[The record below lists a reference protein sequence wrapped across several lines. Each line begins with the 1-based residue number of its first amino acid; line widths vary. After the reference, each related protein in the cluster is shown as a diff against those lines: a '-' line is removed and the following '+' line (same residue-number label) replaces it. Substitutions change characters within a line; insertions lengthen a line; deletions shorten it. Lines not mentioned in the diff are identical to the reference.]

1 MVQVSLMRNKQDI
14 IDKIK
19 LKEIDDELSNYSEY
33 FEYWYDGGGYYY
45 DTGQD
50 YEWIYFYDWLDDPSR
65 LRDEKI
71 EKIIGISPNSISENI
86 RK

>member
-1 MVQVSLMRNKQDI
+1 MKNKQDI
-14 IDKIK
+14 IGKIK
-19 LKEIDDELSNYSEY
+19 LKELSDELSEYYSQY
-33 FEYWYDGGGYYY
+33 FEYWYDGGGYY
-45 DTGQD
+45 DTGQYYSD
-50 YEWIYFYDWLDDPSR
+50 YEWDYFDNWLNDPCR